1 MLLPPKS
8 VVVITPVDEFKE
20 QFACDAFV
28 NTEPTSLKVTVS
40 PQAATVATVPEK
52 FPAIVPNEPADVVQ
66 PGASD
71 TVKSADELL
80 TALPSLFSTL
90 IKYVPSVAKV
100 KFAVMDVAL
109 ENETELAMVTA
120 PVELIASTC
129 GTDTKL
135 VPVIT
140 TLVAVFS
147 IVDGLIPEI
156 VGLVSPT
163 VTDPPKD
170 TADPFIVIEEFA
182 RSTFCTEPSGY
193 VTVAFVKFK
202 VAPAGTVIVSPF
214 SPACNAVPD

>member
-8 VVVITPVDEFKE
+8 VVVITPVDEFKV
-20 QFACDAFV
+20 QLACEAFV
-28 NTEPTSLKVTVS
+28 NTDVVSLKVTVS
-40 PQAATVATVPEK
+40 PEAATVATVPEK
-52 FPAIVPNEPADVVQ
+52 FPCIVPNEPADVVQ

-80 TALPSLFSTL
+80 TALPSLFSIL

-109 ENETELAMVTA
+109 VNETELAMVTA

-140 TLVAVFS
+140 TLVASFV

-163 VTDPPKD
+163 VTDPPRE
-170 TADPFIVIEEFA
+170 TAEPLIVIAEFA
-182 RSTFCTEPSGY
+182 KAAFAIPPP
-193 VTVAFVKFK
+193 VVAVCVPATVKF
-202 VAPAGTVIVSPF
+202 ALEGTVIVSPA
-214 SPACNAVPD
+214 SPS

>member
-8 VVVITPVDEFKE
+8 VVVITPVDEFKV
-20 QFACDAFV
+20 QLACEAFV
-28 NTEPTSLKVTVS
+28 KTLVVSLKVTVS
-40 PQAATVATVPEK
+40 PEAATVATVPEK
-52 FPAIVPNEPADVVQ
+52 FPAIVPNEPAAVVQ

-71 TVKSADELL
+71 TVKSADPVLA
-80 TALPSLFSTL
+80 ALPSLFSTL
-90 IKYVPSVAKV
+90 IKYVPSTVKV
-100 KFAVMDVAL
+100 KFAVIDVAL

-140 TLVAVFS
+140 TLVASFV

-163 VTDPPKD
+163 VTEPPRE
-170 TADPFIVIEEFA
+170 TAEPLIVIDEFA
-182 RSTFCTEPSGY
+182 KAAFAMPPP
-193 VTVAFVKFK
+193 VVAVSVPPTVKF
-202 VAPAGTVIVSPF
+202 ALAGTVIVSPA
-214 SPACNAVPD
+214 SPS

>member
-8 VVVITPVDEFKE
+8 VVVITPVDEFKV
-20 QFACDAFV
+20 QLACEAFV
-28 NTEPTSLKVTVS
+28 NTDVVSLKVTVS
-40 PQAATVATVPEK
+40 PEAATVATVPEK
-52 FPAIVPNEPADVVQ
+52 FPAIVPNEPAAVVQ

-100 KFAVMDVAL
+100 KFAVMDVEL
-109 ENETELAMVTA
+109 VNETELATVTA

-129 GTDTKL
+129 GIDTKL

-163 VTDPPKD
+163 VTEPPRE
-170 TADPFIVIEEFA
+170 TAEPLIVIAEFA
-182 RSTFCTEPSGY
+182 KAAFAIPPP
-193 VTVAFVKFK
+193 VVAVSVPPTVKF
-202 VAPAGTVIVSPF
+202 ALFGTVIVSPA
-214 SPACNAVPD
+214 SPS

>member
-1 MLLPPKS
+1 VLAPPKS
-8 VVVITPVDEFKE
+8 VVVITPVDEFKV
-20 QFACDAFV
+20 QLACEAFV
-28 NTEPTSLKVTVS
+28 KTLVVSLKVTVS
-40 PQAATVATVPEK
+40 PEAATVATVPEK

-90 IKYVPSVAKV
+90 MKYVPSTVKV
-100 KFAVMDVAL
+100 KFAVIDVAL

-140 TLVAVFS
+140 TLVASFV

-163 VTDPPKD
+163 VTDPPRE
-170 TADPFIVIEEFA
+170 TAEPLIVIAEFA
-182 RSTFCTEPSGY
+182 KA
-193 VTVAFVKFK
+193 AFAIPPPALAVSVPPTVKF
-202 VAPAGTVIVSPF
+202 APEGTVIVSPL
-214 SPACNAVPD
+214 SPS

>member
-1 MLLPPKS
+1 M
-8 VVVITPVDEFKE
+8 
-20 QFACDAFV
+20 
-28 NTEPTSLKVTVS
+28 S
-40 PQAATVATVPEK
+40 PEAATVATVPEK

-90 IKYVPSVAKV
+90 MKYVPSTVKV

-109 ENETELAMVTA
+109 VNETELAMVTA

-135 VPVIT
+135 VPEIT
-140 TLVAVFS
+140 TLVASFV

-163 VTDPPKD
+163 VTDPPRE
-170 TADPFIVIEEFA
+170 TAEPLIVIDEFA
-182 RSTFCTEPSGY
+182 KA
-193 VTVAFVKFK
+193 AF
-202 VAPAGTVIVSPF
+202 
-214 SPACNAVPD
+214 